1 MRKLITVNVLVLFL
15 IVTITLISS
24 GCRKKAFDEFYGR
37 PDSLAQPIYQV
48 LKAKG
53 KFTNLIACIDKA
65 GYKDILGAAGYWTF
79 FAPNDS
85 AFQAFF
91 KERGITSVDQ
101 LDSGTAQKI
110 VTFALVYNAFP
121 KARLNDYQ
129 SNAGWVTNNAF
140 RRRTANYTGFYDDTT
155 LAGVKVKAIGSNR
168 NNSFIVGDNNNKYL
182 TYFMT
187 GYFTAKN
194 LTATDFNYFYPNTT
208 YTGFNIPGGAVV
220 NSDIVAENGYIH
232 ETNKVLLPLQSI
244 DQYLA
249 ANSQY
254 SEFKKIFDKYLVSFI
269 LNTDATNRY
278 KLITGNSDGVYV
290 KTFATGVGFS
300 LNNENFI
307 KAQDND
313 GQSNCYTLFA
323 PKNDVLL
330 AYVKNV
336 LLENYTSLDV
346 VPMQIILDFVN
357 SHICQSAVWP
367 SKFSVTNNAL
377 GEPSTINNSTDIAD
391 KQILSNGFF
400 YGTNKVQEANV
411 FRTVYGRSYLDPN
424 YLLMTRALDANYRYT
439 VTIPSLKFTMIMMS
453 DAVLRTRG
461 YDYSSMLSAWTYTTP
476 GTTTLTSGSAPYNA
490 IQRTLATHIVLT
502 PNGELDDLSGSG
514 IIETLGGEY
523 IKWNAG
529 KFTSAGSQ
537 DSSYT
542 VNASGTKT
550 SYNGR
555 VYYANNLLTYSVKTI
570 GARIKELGASTSS
583 QFNYFYQLLASNSNY
598 NATTGDIINVQV
610 GTFYTLFIP
619 TNAAIM
625 QAVKDGVLPGNT
637 TTGAPNF
644 APTAQSDINLVNNFI
659 YYHFLNKTTV
669 VPDGKKAGTYE
680 SLFKKA
686 SGDAAQFIIS
696 NAANSMQ
703 VTDNYNR
710 KANVVVASSNNL
722 ADRCVIHLIDNY
734 LKYNPN

>member
-1 MRKLITVNVLVLFL
+1 MRKLITKSLTALFL
-15 IVTITLISS
+15 IVSITLISS
-24 GCRKKAFDEFYGR
+24 GCRKKAFDEYYGR

-79 FAPNDS
+79 FAANDS
-85 AFQAFF
+85 AFQVFF
-91 KERGITSVDQ
+91 KARGITSVDQ

-129 SNAGWVTNNAF
+129 SNTGWVTNNAF
-140 RRRTANYTGFYDDTT
+140 RRRTASYTGFYDDTT
-155 LAGVKVKAIGSNR
+155 SAGVKVKAIGSNR
-168 NNSFIVGDNNNKYL
+168 NNSFVIGDNNNKYL

-194 LTATDFNYFYPNTT
+194 LTAADFNYFYPNTT
-208 YTGFNIPGGAVV
+208 YTGFNIPGGSVLT
-220 NSDIVAENGYIH
+220 SDIVAENGYIH
-232 ETNKVLLPLQSI
+232 EVDKVLLPLQSI

-249 ANSQY
+249 SNSQY

-278 KLITGNSDGVYV
+278 KLITGNNDGVYV

-300 LNNENFI
+300 PNNENFI
-307 KAQDND
+307 KFQDND

-330 AYVKNV
+330 AYIKNV
-336 LLENYTSLDV
+336 LLENYTSLDA
-346 VPMQIILDFVN
+346 VPMQVILDFIN
-357 SHICQSAVWP
+357 SHMWQSAVWP
-367 SKFSVTNNAL
+367 SKFAVTNNAL
-377 GEPSTINNSTDIAD
+377 GEPSTVNNSTDIFD
-391 KQILSNGFF
+391 KQVLSNGFF

-411 FRTVYGRSYLDPN
+411 FRTVYGRSYLDPK

-453 DAVLRTRG
+453 DSVLKMRG
-461 YDYSSMLSAWTYTTP
+461 YDYSTMLSAWTYTTP
-476 GTTTLTSGSAPYNA
+476 GTTTVTSGSAPA
-490 IQRTLATHIVLT
+490 SALQRILGTHIVLT

-514 IIETLGGEY
+514 IVETLSGDY

-542 VNASGTKT
+542 VNTSTTKT

-570 GARIKELGASTSS
+570 GARIKELGVATTS
-583 QFNYFYQLLASNSNY
+583 QFNYFYQLLSNNSNY
-598 NATTGDIINVQV
+598 NATTGDIINVQL
-610 GTFYTLFIP
+610 GTFYTVFVP

-637 TTGAPNF
+637 TTGVPNF
-644 APTAQSDINLVNNFI
+644 VPSVQSDINLVNNFI
-659 YYHFLNKTTV
+659 YYHFLNQATV
-669 VPDGKKAGTYE
+669 VPDGKKTGTYT
-680 SLFKKA
+680 SLYKKA

-696 NAANSMQ
+696 SAPNSMQ
-703 VTDNYNR
+703 ITDNYNR
-710 KANVVVASSNNL
+710 KANVIVASSNNL
-722 ADRCVIHLIDNY
+722 ADRCVIHLVDNY